1 MTNQNIGSS
10 KPDKTLDVIGF
21 FCPEPIF
28 RTRMEIDSMNKGEI
42 LEVLADDPSAE
53 ADISSW
59 ARKTGQEIIS
69 IEKKDESLRFLIKKT
84 Q

>member
-1 MTNQNIGSS
+1 M
-10 KPDKTLDVIGF
+10 
-21 FCPEPIF
+21 
-28 RTRMEIDSMNKGEI
+28 DSMNKGEI

-69 IEKKDESLRFLIKKT
+69 IEKKDGSLRFLIKKT

>member
-1 MTNQNIGSS
+1 MTNQNSESS

-69 IEKKDESLRFLIKKT
+69 IEKKDGSLRFLIKKT

>member
-1 MTNQNIGSS
+1 MTNQNSES
-10 KPDKTLDVIGF
+10 LKPDKILDVIGF

-28 RTRMEIDSMNKGEI
+28 RTRMEMDSMNKGEI
-42 LEVLADDPSAE
+42 LEVLADDPAAE

-69 IEKKDESLRFLIKKT
+69 IEKKDGSLRFLIKKT
-84 Q
+84 